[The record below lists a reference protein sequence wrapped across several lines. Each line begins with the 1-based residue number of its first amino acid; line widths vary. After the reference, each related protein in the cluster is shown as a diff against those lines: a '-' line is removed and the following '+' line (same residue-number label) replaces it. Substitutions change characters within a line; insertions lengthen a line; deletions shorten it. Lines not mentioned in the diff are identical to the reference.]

1 MGQSITKKN
10 LQFLKRPSILK
21 TECKP
26 LDKKH
31 GVKHEDIRN
40 MDSNTL

>member
-1 MGQSITKKN
+1 
-10 LQFLKRPSILK
+10 
-21 TECKP
+21 

-40 MDSNTL
+40 MDSNTLWIVRTT